1 MLHSIASGAGRGMNE
16 VTGTMAKPA
25 IIVINSHV
33 VRGSVG
39 GRASVFV
46 LERMGFPV
54 WSVPTVAFPWHL
66 GHGRATR
73 IAADAAAF
81 RSQLA
86 DLAGAPWLGEV
97 GAVLSGYLGS
107 AEQAGPIADLVEA
120 ARQANRRAI
129 YLCDPIVGDSDG
141 LFQPPAVAEAI
152 RDRLLPLADITTPN
166 RHELAWLTGRDLA
179 NNADVVAASRRLGV
193 AETVVTSA
201 FAPAG
206 EIGTAVIAGDEAH
219 LATHRRVAEAPHG
232 TGDLF
237 AALHL
242 GHRLDGAPPVVAVER
257 ALSSVLA
264 LIDLAAET
272 GADEMPLAAGQGAF
286 LAPPSGVTL
295 APLAQAGG
303 GGLRKTPRRKPR

>member
-1 MLHSIASGAGRGMNE
+1 MPTLPGRRGLAKWAPCSPAISGAPIRR
-16 VTGTMAKPA
+16 
-25 IIVINSHV
+25 
-33 VRGSVG
+33 VRS
-39 GRASVFV
+39 
-46 LERMGFPV
+46 
-54 WSVPTVAFPWHL
+54 PT
-66 GHGRATR
+66 
-73 IAADAAAF
+73 
-81 RSQLA
+81 
-86 DLAGAPWLGEV
+86 
-97 GAVLSGYLGS
+97 LSRPS
-107 AEQAGPIADLVEA
+107 
-120 ARQANRRAI
+120 RQANRRAI

-141 LFQPPAVAEAI
+141 LFQPAAVAEAI
-152 RDRLLPLADITTPN
+152 RDRLLPLADIATPN

-179 NNADVVAASRRLGV
+179 SNADVVAAARRLGV

-201 FAPAG
+201 FAPTG
-206 EIGTAVIAGDEAH
+206 EIGAAVVTAAGAH

-286 LAPPSGVTL
+286 LAPPSGVTI

-303 GGLRKTPRRKPR
+303 GGSRKTPRRKPR